1 MLKDNIAE
9 RLNRFVKEGGTLVT
23 GYLSGY
29 ADENDRCEFGAY
41 PGPLRKAAGI
51 WVEETDGLFPDEK
64 VSVCTSEGITVQA
77 DFLCDVIHTE
87 GADPIAEY
95 TSNFYAGTPAA
106 TCNHYGKG
114 KTYYLATK
122 FGRDFLDVLAERIL
136 RDAGLAPLFPTEGDV
151 ELSCREKEG
160 ICTYFAIN
168 FGRERACVDLADK
181 SYTELLTGRELTG
194 NTPIEPGDVLVFGRK
209 SNSEGKEA

>member
-1 MLKDNIAE
+1 MRTLEPVLRDLPRV
-9 RLNRFVKEGGTLVT
+9 RLIPGVT
-23 GYLSGY
+23 
-29 ADENDRCEFGAY
+29 
-41 PGPLRKAAGI
+41 PLHP
-51 WVEETDGLFPDEK
+51 L
-64 VSVCTSEGITVQA
+64 Q
-77 DFLCDVIHTE
+77 
-87 GADPIAEY
+87 
-95 TSNFYAGTPAA
+95 
-106 TCNHYGKG
+106 
-114 KTYYLATK
+114 
-122 FGRDFLDVLAERIL
+122 RIL